1 MSIYNLELVKDK
13 RYRVTQTDGKKWRGT
28 FDGKF
33 EVMGHK
39 VLQFSWE
46 HQIIDTDLIS
56 KIEDVEEIR
65 PQTQAIKEG
74 RFDEYKHYGTINGKT
89 PRRQF
94 IYTEVK

>member
-13 RYRVTQTDGKKWRGT
+13 RYRVTETNGKKWRGT

-33 EVMGHK
+33 KVMGCK
-39 VLQFSWE
+39 VLQFSWK
-46 HQIIDTDLIS
+46 HQIIDTTLIS
-56 KIEDVEEIR
+56 KIEGVEEIR
-65 PQTQAIKEG
+65 PQDQATKAG
-74 RFDEYKHYGTINGKT
+74 RFDEYRHYGTINGKT